1 MRSPTRSR
9 SRHRSPEER
18 RRGSMSRDRK
28 EKDRRRR
35 HSRSRSKSVHSKRSP
50 NRKDGHRRH
59 SRSISPSASK
69 NRSYYGESSERK
81 NSRRS
86 RSKNRHRS
94 TSSSSSDRS
103 RSSHKKPVDR
113 WPNDKYHEN
122 NNHKERA
129 NNPFRGQPSVLL
141 PQEDRKRHGSG
152 FRANNGRNDKYN
164 KLDAKYLKQRRE
176 EREVIGI
183 EGAADVWGKSPTH
196 PEVYSDDEDDDDVK
210 LLEHTYQ
217 GPKKKKSKKGKKK
230 SSKKS
235 KKKKTKK
242 RNKSKNKKKKKES
255 SSDDSSTEDSE
266 SSSSSSDSSDSDTS
280 SSSDDDN
287 EEVWVEKTADNLKKL
302 SKTKKSKKMKKK
314 QKKSKKSHESD
325 DKYQA
330 KSSSTKNTHNSQ
342 VQDEED
348 EFGPTL
354 RQTGGLNQKDFGRAL
369 LPGEG
374 AAMAA
379 YIAEGKRIPRRGEI
393 GLTSD
398 EIATFESVGYVMSG
412 SRHRRMEAVRIRK
425 ENQIYSADEKRALA
439 MFSKEERQKR
449 ENKILSQFKDMINSK
464 LHAKEK
470 K

>member
-18 RRGSMSRDRK
+18 NRRF
-28 EKDRRRR
+28 
-35 HSRSRSKSVHSKRSP
+35 SRSRSHSISTHGKNSSSRGEH
-50 NRKDGHRRH
+50 NRRK
-59 SRSISPSASK
+59 SRSRTPSK
-69 NRSYYGESSERK
+69 KTNRNYHKSSSDRSEK
-81 NSRRS
+81 RRS
-86 RSKNRHRS
+86 RSKERRR
-94 TSSSSSDRS
+94 SSSSNSATECS
-103 RSSHKKPVDR
+103 RTNRKNPVER
-113 WPNDKYHEN
+113 WPNDKFYEN
-122 NNHKERA
+122 SHRERS
-129 NNPFRGQPSVLL
+129 NNPFRGEPSVNY
-141 PQEDRKRHGSG
+141 PQEERKHHGMG
-152 FRANNGRNDKYN
+152 YRQNGRSDKYN

-176 EREVIGI
+176 ERENIGLQ
-183 EGAADVWGKSPTH
+183 GTDVVWGKSPTH
-196 PEVYSDDEDDDDVK
+196 PEKYSDDEDDDDVK

-217 GPKKKKSKKGKKK
+217 GPKKKKSKKSKKK

-235 KKKKTKK
+235 MKNKKSKNRRKSKGKKKK
-242 RNKSKNKKKKKES
+242 RHESSES
-255 SSDDSSTEDSE
+255 SSDDSDET
-266 SSSSSSDSSDSDTS
+266 SSSSSSESSSDASSDSDS
-280 SSSDDDN
+280 SAN
-287 EEVWVEKTADNLKKL
+287 GEEEIWVEKTADNLTKSK
-302 SKTKKSKKMKKK
+302 KTKKAKKLKKK
-314 QKKSKKSHESD
+314 QKVKKSRETDNEH
-325 DKYQA
+325 QA
-330 KSSSTKNTHNSQ
+330 RAYNSKLLKQ
-342 VQDEED
+342 QNQEEED

-354 RQTGGLNQKDFGRAL
+354 RHTGSLNQKDFGRAL

-393 GLTSD
+393 GLTSE

-449 ENKILSQFKDMINSK
+449 ENKILSQFKEMINSK

>member
-18 RRGSMSRDRK
+18 RRRSTSRERK
-28 EKDRRRR
+28 EKDRRNR
-35 HSRSRSKSVHSKRSP
+35 HYRSRSKSPQRKKSP
-50 NRKDGHRRH
+50 NRRENNRRN
-59 SRSISPSASK
+59 SRSTSPSANKSK
-69 NRSYYGESSERK
+69 NHYRK
-81 NSRRS
+81 SPSRRESRRS
-86 RSKNRHRS
+86 RSKDRRRS
-94 TSSSSSDRS
+94 ASSSSSDRS
-103 RSSHKKPVDR
+103 RSSHKKPVER

-122 NNHKERA
+122 NHRERA
-129 NNPFRGQPSVLL
+129 NNPFRGQPSASF
-141 PQEDRKRHGSG
+141 PQEERKRHGVG
-152 FRANNGRNDKYN
+152 FRPNGRNDNKYN
-164 KLDAKYLKQRRE
+164 KVDAKYMTQRRG

-183 EGAADVWGKSPTH
+183 EGVEEIWGKSPAR
-196 PEVYSDDEDDDDVK
+196 PEVYSEDEDDEDVK

-242 RNKSKNKKKKKES
+242 RKKSKSKKKKQKTSSDS
-255 SSDDSSTEDSE
+255 SSEDSE
-266 SSSSSSDSSDSDTS
+266 SSSSSSSDSSDSDTS
-280 SSSDDDN
+280 SDD
-287 EEVWVEKTADNLKKL
+287 EMWVEKTSDNMNKS
-302 SKTKKSKKMKKK
+302 SKTKKSKKIKK
-314 QKKSKKSHESD
+314 QKKSKKSEEFD
-325 DKYQA
+325 DKYHA
-330 KSSSTKNTHNSQ
+330 KANSSKHTHSQ
-342 VQDEED
+342 GQEEED
-348 EFGPTL
+348 EFGPTV